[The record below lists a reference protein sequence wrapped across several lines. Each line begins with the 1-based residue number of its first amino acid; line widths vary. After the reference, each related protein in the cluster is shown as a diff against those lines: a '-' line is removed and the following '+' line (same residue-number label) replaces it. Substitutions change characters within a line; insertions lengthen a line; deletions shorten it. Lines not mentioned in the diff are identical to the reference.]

1 MNNDY
6 WCDFV
11 AGWIGGCA
19 GLVAGHPLDTIKVRQ
34 QTMGN
39 ISAAKGILN
48 TFKFEGVRGF
58 YKGMGFPLLSTGT
71 LNALFFGVYGN
82 TVRILSE
89 GRDRPSFTD
98 IFLAGCAGGVAQ
110 LVVACPVDLIKIK
123 MQMQTGS
130 SEGIWGKHFESHYRG
145 PTSCLLDLYRKGGI
159 RACYTGLN
167 SMAIRDIPSFGMYMI
182 LYEGFIR
189 TLCGSEQSASP
200 SSLVFCGGMAG
211 VISWAMI
218 IPLDVVKS
226 RIQGDNPSNPQY
238 KNARDCF
245 VKSYKAEGLKVFTR
259 GFCMM
264 SLRAFPTNGAIFLGY
279 VSSLNLL
286 KRISGEQK
294 ESETVVVAA

>member
-1 MNNDY
+1 MNKDY

-130 SEGIWGKHFESHYRG
+130 GEGIWGKHFESHYRG
-145 PTSCLLDLYRKGGI
+145 PTSCLLDLYRRGGI

-167 SMAIRDIPSFGMYMI
+167 SMAIRDVIASAAYVV
-182 LYEGFIR
+182 LYEWMVDR
-189 TLCGSEQSASP
+189 NPSPATLPILWA
-200 SSLVFCGGMAG
+200 GGMAG

-245 VKSYKAEGLKVFTR
+245 MKSYKAEGIRVFTR
-259 GFCMM
+259 GFWMM
-264 SLRAFPTNGAIFLGY
+264 SLRAFPTNGSIFLGY
-279 VSSLNLL
+279 VTSLNLL
-286 KRISGEQK
+286 KRISGERR
-294 ESETVVVAA
+294 ESEAVVAAA

>member
-1 MNNDY
+1 M
-6 WCDFV
+6 
-11 AGWIGGCA
+11 
-19 GLVAGHPLDTIKVRQ
+19 VAGHPLDTIKVRQ

-130 SEGIWGKHFESHYRG
+130 GEGIWGKHFESHYRG
-145 PTSCLLDLYRKGGI
+145 PTSCLLDLYRRGGI

-167 SMAIRDIPSFGMYMI
+167 SMAIRDVIASAAYVV
-182 LYEGFIR
+182 LYEWMVDR
-189 TLCGSEQSASP
+189 NPSPATLPILWA
-200 SSLVFCGGMAG
+200 GGMAG

-245 VKSYKAEGLKVFTR
+245 VKSYKAEGIRVFTR
-259 GFCMM
+259 GFWMM
-264 SLRAFPTNGAIFLGY
+264 SLRAFPTNGSIFLGY
-279 VSSLNLL
+279 VTSLNLL
-286 KRISGEQK
+286 KRISGERR
-294 ESETVVVAA
+294 ESEAVVAAA

>member
-1 MNNDY
+1 MNKDY

-130 SEGIWGKHFESHYRG
+130 GEGIWGKHFESHYRG
-145 PTSCLLDLYRKGGI
+145 PTSCLLDLYRRGGI

-167 SMAIRDIPSFGMYMI
+167 SMAIRDVIASAAYVV
-182 LYEGFIR
+182 LYEWMVDR
-189 TLCGSEQSASP
+189 NPSPATLPILWA
-200 SSLVFCGGMAG
+200 GGMAG

-245 VKSYKAEGLKVFTR
+245 VKSYKAEGIRVFTR
-259 GFCMM
+259 GFWMM
-264 SLRAFPTNGAIFLGY
+264 SLRAFPTNGSIFLGY
-279 VSSLNLL
+279 VTSLNLL
-286 KRISGEQK
+286 KRISGERR
-294 ESETVVVAA
+294 ESEAVVAAA

>member
-1 MNNDY
+1 
-6 WCDFV
+6 
-11 AGWIGGCA
+11 
-19 GLVAGHPLDTIKVRQ
+19 
-34 QTMGN
+34 
-39 ISAAKGILN
+39 
-48 TFKFEGVRGF
+48 
-58 YKGMGFPLLSTGT
+58 MGFPLLSTGT

-167 SMAIRDIPSFGMYMI
+167 SMAIRDVIASAAYVV
-182 LYEGFIR
+182 LYEWMVDR
-189 TLCGSEQSASP
+189 NPSPATLPILWA
-200 SSLVFCGGMAG
+200 GGMAG

-259 GFCMM
+259 GFWMM

-286 KRISGEQK
+286 KRISGERQ